1 MPFNLR
7 HRGSL
12 EEPDVEPDDLCL
24 SGHMEP
30 MPTAR
35 ICAGSARCR
44 RSRSAWTSPR
54 SPSEPRRP

>member
-44 RSRSAWTSPR
+44 RSLSA
-54 SPSEPRRP
+54 

>member
-12 EEPDVEPDDLCL
+12 EEPDDEPDDLCL

-30 MPTAR
+30 MPSAR
-35 ICAGSARCR
+35 ICAGSGRCR
-44 RSRSAWTSPR
+44 RSRSA
-54 SPSEPRRP
+54 